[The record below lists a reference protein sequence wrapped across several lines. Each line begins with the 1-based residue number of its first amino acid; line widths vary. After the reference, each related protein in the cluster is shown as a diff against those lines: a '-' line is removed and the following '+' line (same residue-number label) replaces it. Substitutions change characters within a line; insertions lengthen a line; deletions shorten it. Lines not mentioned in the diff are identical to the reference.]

1 MTEATPD
8 KIRRVVVV
16 GGGTAGWIAATTLA
30 KHLSPMIE
38 VVLVESDEIGT
49 VGVGES
55 TIPTVRSFHS
65 FIGIDE
71 DAFVR
76 ATNASFKLGIGFEDW
91 DRPGDRYF
99 HSFGSVGRSVFVA
112 DFQHFWLEAQHRG
125 FGRPYGDYSLE
136 LRAAAENRFSTDP
149 ELGLAY
155 AYHLD
160 ATAYARFLRGLAEAD
175 GVKRIEGRIAEVSQD
190 AESGDIRSLVLASG
204 ERVDGDF
211 FIDCTGFRALLIEQ
225 TLKAGFDDWSQWL
238 ACDSAFAVQ
247 TESAG
252 EPVPYTRAIAHD
264 AGWRWRIP
272 LQHRVGNGF
281 VFCSQDM
288 DNDTARETLLGA
300 LDSEPLFEP
309 RLLRFTAGMR
319 RRSWHRNCL
328 ALGLAGGFIEPLEST
343 SIHLVM
349 IAITRFIQSFPFT
362 RDYAA
367 LAERFNTRSEA
378 EWTHVR
384 DFVIL
389 HYALNHRAEPFW
401 QRMAQMTLPDTLAA
415 RLDLFREQAM
425 AHQDQDEI
433 FRVDSWCQVMMGQGL
448 TPDAWHLLPS
458 QLPDANLRQALD
470 GLDAGINARLPQL
483 PTLARFLE
491 RYGAPIAAVAQR

>member
-1 MTEATPD
+1 MNETTPER
-8 KIRRVVVV
+8 IRRVVVA
-16 GGGTAGWIAATTLA
+16 GGGTAGWLAATALA
-30 KHLSPMIE
+30 KHLRPMIE

-55 TIPTVRSFHS
+55 TIPTIRSFHS
-65 FIGIDE
+65 FLGVDE

-76 ATNASFKLGIGFEDW
+76 ATNASFKLGIGFEGW
-91 DRPGDRYF
+91 DRPDDRYF

-112 DFQHFWLEAQHRG
+112 DFQHFWLEARHRG

-149 ELGLAY
+149 DLGLAY

-160 ATAYARFLRGLAEAD
+160 ATAYARFLRGIAEAD
-175 GVKRIEGRIAEVSQD
+175 GVRRVEGRIAEVAQD
-190 AESGDIRSLVLASG
+190 PERGDIRSLVLASG
-204 ERVDGDF
+204 ERIDGDF

-225 TLKAGFDDWSQWL
+225 TLKAGFDDWSHWL
-238 ACDSAFAVQ
+238 ATDSAFAVQ
-247 TESAG
+247 TETAG
-252 EPVPYTRAIAHD
+252 DPVPYTRAIAHG

-272 LQHRVGNGF
+272 LQHRDGNGI
-281 VFCSQDM
+281 VFSSDHM
-288 DNDTARETLLGA
+288 GNDTARETLLAAVDG
-300 LDSEPLFEP
+300 DPLFEP

-319 RRSWHRNCL
+319 RRAWHRNCL

-349 IAITRFIQSFPFT
+349 IAITRFIQSFPST

-367 LAERFNTRSEA
+367 LAERFNARSQA
-378 EWTHVR
+378 EWIDVR

-389 HYALNHRAEPFW
+389 HYALNHRDEPFW
-401 QRMAQMTLPDTLAA
+401 RSRSGMTLPDTLAA
-415 RLDLFREQAM
+415 RLELFREQAM

-433 FRVDSWCQVMMGQGL
+433 FRIDSWCQVMMGQGL
-448 TPDAWHLLPS
+448 MPQGWHLLPS

-470 GLDAGINARLPQL
+470 GLDAGIMARLPRL
-483 PTLARFLE
+483 PSLSQFLT
-491 RYGAPIAAVAQR
+491 RYAAPVPAAASR